1 MILTEFNEKKILRG
15 AWREG
20 KEEGIAEGRAEERIT
35 LLFDLIEEGL
45 LSLDQ
50 AAEKAGMTVSEF
62 EEKAARLKERKGD
75 A

>member
-1 MILTEFNEKKILRG
+1 M
-15 AWREG
+15 
-20 KEEGIAEGRAEERIT
+20 
-35 LLFDLIEEGL
+35 FDLIEEGL

-62 EEKAARLKERKGD
+62 EEKAARLKERKED